1 VNPGAL
7 NLLVLAAALLAVG
20 VTLVRLHRVERENRE
35 LRSAAAP
42 PDTTREGL
50 AALGVLLG
58 DMCHRIVGSL
68 TVILGQ
74 CELGR
79 ISPSSERR
87 LATIEAEA
95 RRLAATVERYRTG
108 CRAWRDAR
116 SRIDPVRCARAA
128 IEATAR
134 LAAERDVAVHE
145 HFEEVPRVDANP
157 LLLSQALVFMLR
169 LAIESS
175 PQGRG
180 DVTLAVGTLPL
191 PGGFEQVAFGVADDG
206 PGIAPEALPPSLH
219 PFPDVE
225 GSASEAALGYATVQV
240 LARAMGATLALDTA
254 PGRGTRATLK
264 LPVAVPGDVPAA
276 AHAGEES
283 PAALG

>member
-1 VNPGAL
+1 MNAAAL

-20 VTLVRLHRVERENRE
+20 VTLCRLHRVERENRE
-35 LRSAAAP
+35 LRRNALP

-50 AALGVLLG
+50 AALGVLVG
-58 DMCHRIVGSL
+58 DLCHRIVGSL
-68 TVILGQ
+68 TVILGH

-79 ISPSSERR
+79 ISPSPERR

-95 RRLAATVERYRTG
+95 RRLAATVERYRLG

-116 SRIDPVRCARAA
+116 SRVDPARCARAA
-128 IEATAR
+128 VEATSRFAE
-134 LAAERDVAVHE
+134 ERDVAVHE
-145 HFEEVPRVDANP
+145 HVDEVPRVDANP

-169 LAIESS
+169 LAIESA

-191 PGGFEQVAFGVADDG
+191 PDGGEQVAFGVADDG
-206 PGIAPEALPPSLH
+206 PGMEADALPPSLH
-219 PFPDVE
+219 PFPDAE
-225 GSASEAALGYATVQV
+225 RGASEAALGYATVQV

-264 LPVAVPGDVPAA
+264 LPVAVAEEAPEAPAPNEA
-276 AHAGEES
+276 
-283 PAALG
+283 PAALR